1 MSDLPA
7 QSNETAAAPRLVVVP
22 SSRGTA
28 ERSRAVW
35 FDARKVTS
43 KDDPLLLA
51 VQNSGIDTLLA
62 RCEGLQELGGI
73 ASRVR
78 LVAFVEERNALE
90 RVPRGGVVA
99 SESVELLQ
107 AAAEQGHG
115 TALVATIRD
124 ADTLGRTLEA
134 APRFTHLI
142 VRLVEPT
149 NIPLE
154 LVIARLRGR
163 GTALMKEVASSEEA
177 AVAFETLETGSDGVL
192 LATDDIRELSQLQ
205 IARRKYERGQLPLVS
220 ASVVRTQYIGM
231 GHRACVDTIALMTN
245 REGFL
250 VGSTSAG
257 GLLACSETHP
267 LPYMNLRP
275 FRVNAG
281 AMHSYIWG
289 PDDLVEY
296 LSDLKVGSRVLCV
309 DTTGGTRAVAVGR
322 VKIEVRP
329 LLLVEARY
337 EDTLLNA
344 VVQDDWHIRL
354 FRADG
359 QACSVTALRPGD
371 GLLAHVTEPGRHVG
385 IFVKETIIER

>member
-1 MSDLPA
+1 MSDLPV
-7 QSNETAAAPRLVVVP
+7 QSAETPAGPRLVVVAP
-22 SSRGTA
+22 RPGMV

-35 FDARKVTS
+35 FDARRVTS
-43 KDDPLLLA
+43 KDDPRMLA
-51 VQNSGIDTLLA
+51 VQNSGIDTLLV
-62 RCEGLQELGGI
+62 RSDHLQEFGGI
-73 ASRVR
+73 GSRVR
-78 LVAFVEERNALE
+78 LVAFVEDRDALDC
-90 RVPRGGVVA
+90 VPRSGLVA
-99 SESVELLQ
+99 AESAEVLQ

-115 TALVATIRD
+115 TALLATIGD
-124 ADTLGRTLEA
+124 AQALARTLEV

-142 VRLVEPT
+142 VRLIEPT

-163 GTALMKEVASSEEA
+163 GVALMKEVVSSEDA
-177 AVAFETLETGSDGVL
+177 AIAFETLETGSDGVL
-192 LATDDIRELSQLQ
+192 VTTDDIRELSQLQ
-205 IARRKYERGQLPLVS
+205 IAQRKYERGQLQLVS

-231 GHRACVDTIALMTN
+231 GHRACVDTIGLMSN
-245 REGFL
+245 QEGFL

-257 GLLACSETHP
+257 GFLACSETHP

-281 AMHSYIWG
+281 AVHSYIWG

-296 LSDLKVGSRVLCV
+296 LSDLKVASRVLCV
-309 DTTGGTRAVAVGR
+309 DTTGGTRALAVGR

-329 LLLVEARY
+329 LLLVEAVY

-344 VVQDDWHIRL
+344 IVQDDWHIRL

-359 QACSVTALRPGD
+359 QACSVTALRTGD
-371 GLLAHVTEPGRHVG
+371 ALLAHVTEPGRHVG